1 MTITKFTKEISTIRE
16 AFEGKTDLRSNK
28 SLYKKICKYYKEQG
42 MVMTGDNNLDYQ
54 TILNLLYGDVLEV

>member
-54 TILNLLYGDVLEV
+54 TILNLLYGDLLVT